1 MSKLFD
7 SNLSLWAKERPVE
20 AMRLQFGVKE
30 LPKWD
35 SKENLKMPYGLLY
48 EKDPKDEVEDLDIQG
63 AKALYVYGVGL
74 GSYYIHLKQ
83 WLKEDSDRH
92 IFFLEDDYSV
102 LHRFFETTLAKEIL
116 LDKQVSVCYLNSL
129 KDSDGVLETLYWSCV
144 MTPFRVVALRS
155 YSKNKT
161 AFFTEL
167 QNKISYDNTMKN
179 ALVDEY
185 MRYGAAFF
193 RNFYPNILELE
204 GAYWGNALFGKFK
217 GIPAIICGAG
227 PSLGKQIERLGTLKD
242 NALIFAGGSALNG
255 LMIKGVLPHFGAGID
270 PNETQILR
278 LNESQHTNV
287 PFFYRT
293 RMLVEAAR
301 KIPGDRLYISGVG
314 GYDIADYY
322 EKKFG
327 LEAEFLDEGHNVV
340 NFCTEIATRMGCSPI
355 IFVGMDLAFTGM
367 KAYSP
372 GIDSHEDL
380 SAQELLNNPDDEFR
394 GIRRKD
400 IYGEPILTVWKW
412 IAESEWLSRFAKE
425 HQEVTFINA
434 TEGGIG
440 FQDIPNVFL
449 HEVAH
454 ELKEKFAIQ
463 EKVRKEIEL
472 AAMPQVTNEALKE
485 ATLDLKASLEKC
497 IQWIDVLLQEIKKE
511 KLKANTTGQLTSG
524 QAALAESD
532 LYEEPAYIYL
542 LDIFH
547 QVFARVQNKKVT
559 SLRLNKA
566 DADEHGIALIKLD
579 LQEEKLS
586 FIRNVAEANIT
597 LIDHAL
603 NEK

>member
-1 MSKLFD
+1 MSKLFE
-7 SNLSLWAKERPVE
+7 SNLALWAKERPVE
-20 AMRLQFGVKE
+20 AMRLQFGSAE

-35 SKENLKMPYGLLY
+35 SKENLKMPYGVLY
-48 EKDPKDEVEDLDIQG
+48 EKDPKDEVEDLELKD
-63 AKALYVYGVGL
+63 AKALYVYGIGL
-74 GSYYIHLKQ
+74 GHYYTHLKK
-83 WLKEDSDRH
+83 WLSDDPERH
-92 IFFLEDDYSV
+92 IFFLEDDYAV
-102 LHRFFETTLAKEIL
+102 LHRFFETPLAKEIL
-116 LDKQVSVCYLNSL
+116 LNKQVSVCYLNSL
-129 KDSDGVLETLYWSCV
+129 EDSDGVLETLYWSCV
-144 MTPFRVVALRS
+144 LTPFTVVALRS

-161 AFFTEL
+161 AFFSEL
-167 QNKISYDNTMKN
+167 QTKIFYDNTMKN

-185 MRYGAAFF
+185 LRYGAAFF
-193 RNFYPNILELE
+193 RNFYPNILDLE

-217 GIPAIICGAG
+217 GMPAIICGAG
-227 PSLGKQIERLGTLKD
+227 PSLGKQIKQLGALKD
-242 NALIFAGGSALNG
+242 KALIFAGGSALNG
-255 LMIKGVLPHFGAGID
+255 LMVNDLLPHFGAGID
-270 PNETQILR
+270 PNEAQAIR
-278 LNESQHTNV
+278 LNETKHTNV

-301 KIPGDRLYISGVG
+301 NIPGDRLYISGAG

-367 KAYSP
+367 KAYTS
-372 GIDSHEDL
+372 GIDDHADL
-380 SAQELLNNPDDEFR
+380 SAEKLLNHPDEEFR
-394 GIRRKD
+394 GIKRTD

-412 IAESEWLSRFAKE
+412 IAESDWLSRFAKE
-425 HQEVTFINA
+425 HPEVTFINA

-449 HEVAH
+449 SEVAQN
-454 ELKEKFAIQ
+454 LTKKFPIE
-463 EKVRKEIEL
+463 EKVRAEIAS
-472 AAMPQVTNEALKE
+472 AAMPQVTKEALKK
-485 ATLDLKASLEKC
+485 ATLDLKASIKKC

-511 KLKANTTGQLTSG
+511 KNKPETKGALTSG

-559 SLRLNKA
+559 SLRLNKNES
-566 DADEHGIALIKLD
+566 DEHALALIKLD
-579 LQEEKLS
+579 LQEEKLH

-597 LIDHAL
+597 LIDYAL
-603 NEK
+603 NQ

>member
-1 MSKLFD
+1 MSKQFD
-7 SNLSLWAKERPVE
+7 SNLALWAKERPVE

-35 SKENLKMPYGLLY
+35 TKENLKMPYGLLY
-48 EKDPKDEVEDLDIQG
+48 EKDPKDEVADLDIQG
-63 AKALYVYGVGL
+63 AKALYIYGIGL
-74 GSYYIHLKQ
+74 GFYYTHLKK
-83 WLKEDSDRH
+83 WLSEDLDRH
-92 IFFLEDDYSV
+92 IFFLEDDYAV
-102 LHRFFETTLAKEIL
+102 LHRFLETALAKDIL
-116 LDKQVSVCYLNSL
+116 LDKQVSVCYFNNL
-129 KDSDGVLETLYWSCV
+129 KDSEGVLETLYWSCV
-144 MTPFRVVALRS
+144 MTSFKVVALRS
-155 YSKNKT
+155 YSKNKI

-255 LMIKGVLPHFGAGID
+255 LMVKDVLPHFGAGID

-278 LNESQHTNV
+278 LNESQHTKV

-301 KIPGDRLYISGVG
+301 KMPGDRLYISGVG

-322 EKKFG
+322 EKKFD

-355 IFVGMDLAFTGM
+355 IFVGMDLAFTGL

-372 GIDSHEDL
+372 GIDAHEDL

-394 GIRRKD
+394 GIPRKD
-400 IYGEPILTVWKW
+400 IYGESILTVWKW

-425 HQEVTFINA
+425 HPEATFINA

-440 FQDIPNVFL
+440 FPDIPNVFL
-449 HEVAH
+449 HEVAND
-454 ELKEKFAIQ
+454 LKEKFDLQKKI
-463 EKVRKEIEL
+463 ESEIKH
-472 AAMPQVTNEALKE
+472 ASMPQVTNVALRE
-485 ATLDLKASLEKC
+485 ATLDLKTSIKKC
-497 IQWIDVLLQEIKKE
+497 IQWIDVLLEEIKKE
-511 KLKANTTGQLTSG
+511 ATKPDTTGQLTSG

-559 SLRLNKA
+559 SIRLNKA
-566 DADEHGIALIKLD
+566 ESGEHEIALIKLD
-579 LQEEKLS
+579 LQKEKLN

-603 NEK
+603 N